1 MIRGPEL
8 WIALRYLRARRGERF
23 ISLIGWLSTGGVALG
38 VAALIVVFSVMTGYQ
53 EALRD
58 KIVGVNAHVA
68 VYPLRAGALEAPDEV
83 AARAAS
89 VEGVASVSPF
99 VLAQAMFAAR
109 GSATGAVL
117 RGVRPED
124 AAALSAVSAGLEEGD
139 LKSLAGGTPS
149 LFLGRELARTLNVKT
164 GDAVQVT
171 IPVGDV
177 PRMRAFR
184 VAGVFSLGMY
194 EYDSGLAVTSL
205 AAAQEFLDIGA
216 AAAGLEIRVD
226 DLGRALEVA
235 SRLSETLGG
244 DYWVA
249 DWQKMNRNMFAALEL
264 QRVVL
269 ALILSLI
276 VFVAAF
282 NVTATLL
289 LVVIEKTREIGIL
302 KAMGAGGRTLMRI
315 FAFQGIVVGGAGAAA
330 GTALGLL
337 LCALLARYPIVRIP
351 SDIYLF
357 DRLPVS
363 VRPIP
368 CLLFA
373 LGAVVLCWAAALL
386 PARIAARMDP
396 VRAIRIE

>member
-1 MIRGPEL
+1 MAKGPEL

-68 VYPLRAGALEAPDEV
+68 VYPLRTGTLEAPDDV

-117 RGVRPED
+117 RGVNPED
-124 AAALSAVSAGLEEGD
+124 AAALSAVAAGLSEGG
-139 LKSLAGGTPS
+139 LESLGGGAPS
-149 LFLGRELARTLNVKT
+149 LLLGRELARTLGVKS

-205 AAAQEFLDIGA
+205 AAAQEFLGIGD
-216 AAAGLEIRVD
+216 AAAGLEIRVN
-226 DLGRALEVA
+226 DLGRARQVA

-244 DYWVA
+244 TTGWP
-249 DWQKMNRNMFAALEL
+249 
-264 QRVVL
+264 
-269 ALILSLI
+269 
-276 VFVAAF
+276 
-282 NVTATLL
+282 T
-289 LVVIEKTREIGIL
+289 
-302 KAMGAGGRTLMRI
+302 GRR
-315 FAFQGIVVGGAGAAA
+315 
-330 GTALGLL
+330 
-337 LCALLARYPIVRIP
+337 
-351 SDIYLF
+351 
-357 DRLPVS
+357 
-363 VRPIP
+363 
-368 CLLFA
+368 
-373 LGAVVLCWAAALL
+373 
-386 PARIAARMDP
+386 
-396 VRAIRIE
+396 